1 MSRQLF
7 RRQVPIHILNDLLD
21 KICLKT
27 DKYYLI
33 DETAFRIM
41 VHKEYHIAFCE
52 EMLEYYHAS
61 KAHYVNR
68 EFSYNSFVNIVRQ
81 ICKSNSILYA
91 SQMKYEK
98 SKYNID
104 YLVYFVPAK
113 VWWRW
118 ETFMP

>member
-7 RRQVPIHILNDLLD
+7 RRPVPIHLLTDLLD
-21 KICLKT
+21 KISLKT

-33 DETAFRIM
+33 DENAYRIM
-41 VHKEYHIAFCE
+41 VHMDYHTGFCE
-52 EMLEYYHAS
+52 EMLNYYHAS

-68 EFSYNSFVNIVRQ
+68 DFSYNSFVNIIRQ
-81 ICKSNSILYA
+81 ICKSLSVMYV

-104 YLVYFVPAK
+104 YLVYFN
-113 VWWRW
+113 
-118 ETFMP
+118 

>member
-7 RRQVPIHILNDLLD
+7 RRQVPIHILTDLLD

-41 VHKEYHIAFCE
+41 VHKEYHTAFCE
-52 EMLEYYHAS
+52 KMLEYYHAS

-104 YLVYFVPAK
+104 YLVYFVPVK
-113 VWWRW
+113 VW
-118 ETFMP
+118 TGG